1 MTSSRGN
8 IQDKIAKIAERDSVF
23 PVVRRTKRR
32 KVIAVALLICFVVG
46 IFAVYWPKSSTS
58 AGVHCPIQSDTTI
71 VVYGGSLTTNAT
83 SAQDWEVGG
92 VDPLSFGW
100 ITNFLDWW
108 HIYDSAVRPA
118 FLNSTNLTSDCNL
131 SNYPNVVLYI
141 QPGGDAYDQ
150 QSALGLAGKMNILTF
165 LDKGGAYVGICAG
178 WYYAAKDYYWE
189 GQYYNW
195 TYLLGLVPTV
205 EGSISTIADYPAYN
219 MTRMS
224 NGLNMIYYG
233 GPTWG
238 WRQTPKETVGTALMT
253 FASIPGNLPA
263 AVKLDKM
270 LLLSVHPEAFEDYG
284 IYGLSRDARIA
295 NYKWLANAIDS
306 LIGGQFT
313 VPQATSISVFRSPQ
327 QIFRLGSSLREERAD
342 LVYFNG
348 SPNLARSHYQTQEK
362 PTAFEV

>member
-1 MTSSRGN
+1 
-8 IQDKIAKIAERDSVF
+8 
-23 PVVRRTKRR
+23 
-32 KVIAVALLICFVVG
+32 
-46 IFAVYWPKSSTS
+46 
-58 AGVHCPIQSDTTI
+58 
-71 VVYGGSLTTNAT
+71 LTTNA
-83 SAQDWEVGG
+83 SSPQDWEIGG

-100 ITNFLDWW
+100 ITNFFDWW
-108 HIYDSAVRPA
+108 HIYDPAVRVV

-131 SNYPNVVLYI
+131 SNYPNVLLYV
-141 QPGGDAYDQ
+141 QPGGNAYDQ
-150 QSALGLAGKMNILTF
+150 QSALGSAGKTNILTF

-195 TYLLGLVPTV
+195 AYLLGLVPTV

-263 AVKLDKM
+263 AVRIDNM
-270 LLLSVHPEAFEDYG
+270 LLLAVHPEAFEDYG
-284 IYGLSRDARIA
+284 IFGLSTDERIA
-295 NYKWLANAIDS
+295 NYKWFANAIDS
-306 LIGGQFT
+306 VVGRQFT
-313 VPQATSISVFRSPQ
+313 VPQATSISVLVSRQ
-327 QIFRLGSSLREERAD
+327 QILGLDSSPREERAD
-342 LVYFNG
+342 VVLFQG
-348 SPNLARSHYQTQEK
+348 QLASTIECCEEFAGLARFRFGFAGS
-362 PTAFEV
+362 A